1 MHWRATA
8 HSARCTIKGITDVLP
23 AFATRAN
30 SESVKRHDI
39 MAVGVDRA
47 RDCSA
52 LFVFSAEST
61 VYTSYSHRKLSRL
74 VSATLLYGSCHAS
87 LQYAVGARAAGKMT
101 SRCRMSSSAPWCENI
116 ASMHCLEPCW
126 STIIAG
132 ERLPYARRGPK
143 QSAVGG
149 QPEPSSAP
157 SESRGR
163 GVPTE
168 AWRLQKGEVEGLL
181 L

>member
-1 MHWRATA
+1 MHRG
-8 HSARCTIKGITDVLP
+8 ART
-23 AFATRAN
+23 
-30 SESVKRHDI
+30 
-39 MAVGVDRA
+39 
-47 RDCSA
+47 
-52 LFVFSAEST
+52 
-61 VYTSYSHRKLSRL
+61 SRL
-74 VSATLLYGSCHAS
+74 
-87 LQYAVGARAAGKMT
+87 
-101 SRCRMSSSAPWCENI
+101 
-116 ASMHCLEPCW
+116 HCLEPCW

-168 AWRLQKGEVEGLL
+168 ACKRGEVEGLL
-181 L
+181 GVGGIGGGIRSQPQLHSHPNRPLQVSYTLVQQAASVRKMPFFYLPLVRLLLCSSDASRRELSIAPIGLQFRLPQPRGLQF

>member
-1 MHWRATA
+1 MAIFTVKLACNTPNERDGHTGKNTSDESSSTMHTSMVLKRRFYFLLCKSMHWRATA

-87 LQYAVGARAAGKMT
+87 LQYAVGVRAAGKMT

-116 ASMHCLEPCW
+116 AS
-126 STIIAG
+126 A
-132 ERLPYARRGPK
+132 LP
-143 QSAVGG
+143 
-149 QPEPSSAP
+149 
-157 SESRGR
+157 
-163 GVPTE
+163 
-168 AWRLQKGEVEGLL
+168 
-181 L
+181 